1 MVRTGGT
8 GGRAVLVAERYLGP
22 VLLVEERWLLPVD
35 GGGHA
40 DVAR

>member
-22 VLLVEERWLLPVD
+22 VLLVDEKWRPPVD